1 MKYFLLKCLTEVF
14 LMSDILK
21 TGQVSLFDSPSIF
34 RHPPPRKVKTLKY
47 VSLPEKSYQWVYFN
61 LKIKPKKN
69 KKKKPAQ

>member
-47 VSLPEKSYQWVYFN
+47 VSLPEKSY
-61 LKIKPKKN
+61 
-69 KKKKPAQ
+69 